1 MRLWRTALVDRALL
15 ERLLLSLFGRSLLG
29 LAAISVVLGPHAKAD
44 EDALDLD
51 FLAYLGSWQGSD
63 EEWLAVAEWEGEQQ
77 VKDDVRAVAQRKD
90 DENET

>member
-1 MRLWRTALVDRALL
+1 MALVDRALL
-15 ERLLLSLFGRSLLG
+15 ERLLFSLLGRSLLG
-29 LAAISVVLGPHAKAD
+29 LAAISVVLAPHAKAE
-44 EDALDLD
+44 EDAPDLD

>member
-1 MRLWRTALVDRALL
+1 MVDRALL
-15 ERLLLSLFGRSLLG
+15 ERLFFSLLGRSLLG
-29 LAAISVVLGPHAKAD
+29 LAAISVVLGPHANAD

-63 EEWLAVAEWEGEQQ
+63 EEWLAVAEWQREQQ
-77 VKDDVRAVAQRKD
+77 VKDDVRATAQRKD

>member
-1 MRLWRTALVDRALL
+1 MALVDRALL
-15 ERLLLSLFGRSLLG
+15 ERLLLSLLGHSLLG
-29 LAAISVVLGPHAKAD
+29 LAAISVVLAPHAKAD
-44 EDALDLD
+44 EDAPDLD

-77 VKDDVRAVAQRKD
+77 VKDDVRAAAQRKD